1 MIWEWFPRPQ
11 TRHHS
16 IVTLA
21 RLCVAPL
28 TPTSTSTPTS
38 TRRSNAT
45 TISTRDYGGVQSIA
59 VSSAD
64 EEPLVALVTNPDS
77 TPITL
82 TIDAVGLGGAVR
94 VLDGDGD
101 GAPLLA
107 TISDRQ
113 LEQPAT
119 VTSTSGV

>member
-1 MIWEWFPRPQ
+1 M
-11 TRHHS
+11 
-16 IVTLA
+16 
-21 RLCVAPL
+21 
-28 TPTSTSTPTS
+28 
-38 TRRSNAT
+38 
-45 TISTRDYGGVQSIA
+45 
-59 VSSAD
+59 
-64 EEPLVALVTNPDS
+64 VTNPDG

-107 TISDRQ
+107 TVSDRQ

>member
-1 MIWEWFPRPQ
+1 M
-11 TRHHS
+11 
-16 IVTLA
+16 
-21 RLCVAPL
+21 
-28 TPTSTSTPTS
+28 
-38 TRRSNAT
+38 
-45 TISTRDYGGVQSIA
+45 STRDYGGVQSIA

-64 EEPLVALVTNPDS
+64 EEPLVAVMTNPDG

-82 TIDAVGLGGAVR
+82 AIDAVGLGVAVR

-101 GAPLLA
+101 GASLLA